1 MDSRAPP
8 LYPSTAEVDLSR
20 SMDEDAMVDGPLI
33 SPDALHSV
41 IRREFKSLSTHW
53 HSSLL
58 SVLHVVYVV
67 LSTLVAIMCIL
78 DQNNVEQCNEI
89 LKSAGGEGVIVF
101 GKVFLWGFVLLF
113 TVCVKFH
120 HRQAR
125 SRGYLQFYRQTHE
138 VIHLPLVVHSGGNA
152 LMLWVVAA
160 NMKQPPHLRTYLVLA
175 ILGVELLVAL
185 PCLVY
190 YTVKVVQFNQERAAP
205 DVNQEENVH
214 NFSVS
219 SVPTETGFREG
230 SSLAEVVDKQADLIE
245 YLKQH
250 NTLLSRRLLNLT
262 AQH

>member
-1 MDSRAPP
+1 MDSREPSQ
-8 LYPSTAEVDLSR
+8 YPSATDVDLSR

-41 IRREFKSLSTHW
+41 IRREFQSLPTYW
-53 HSSLL
+53 HSVLL
-58 SVLHVVYVV
+58 SMVHVVYVV
-67 LSTLVAIMCIL
+67 LSILVAILCIL
-78 DQNNVEQCNEI
+78 EENNVEQCNNI
-89 LKSAGGEGVIVF
+89 LQPVGGVGAIVF
-101 GKVFLWGFVLLF
+101 SKVFLWGLVLLF
-113 TVCVKFH
+113 TVCVKYH

-125 SRGYLQFYRQTHE
+125 SRGYLKFYRQTHE
-138 VIHLPLVVHSGGNA
+138 VIHLPLVLHSGGNT
-152 LMLWVVAA
+152 LLLWVVVS
-160 NMKQPPHLRTYLVLA
+160 KIPEGLRTYLVLT

-190 YTVKVVQFNQERAAP
+190 YTVKVVQFNRERAAP
-205 DVNQEENVH
+205 DVSHDEHVH

-219 SVPTETGFREG
+219 SLPTETGFREG
-230 SSLAEVVDKQADLIE
+230 SSLEEVVDKQADLIE